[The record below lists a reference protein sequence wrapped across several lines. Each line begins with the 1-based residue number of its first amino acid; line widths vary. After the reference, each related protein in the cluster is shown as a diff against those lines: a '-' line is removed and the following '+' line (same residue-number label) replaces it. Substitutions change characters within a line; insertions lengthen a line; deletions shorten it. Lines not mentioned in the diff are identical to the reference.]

1 MTIKKSGLKAM
12 LLILA
17 MAIGLLAGCSGKSN
31 SAAASQAAGTPV
43 RTADSRLLRVG
54 INAEA
59 PNLGPWTASSNGRN
73 SMMLTLYQTLGD
85 LDGVGGPLVNIIMK
99 DYKRVDAMTYDIEIW
114 DTVYD
119 TASNHID
126 ASDVVWSHQQAIK
139 AATNTNTRYIKSIE
153 QTGDYTIRLVLTDD
167 FVGVFENVIKIVYIV
182 HRKAWEASPDEMA
195 TTPIG
200 TTQYKLTSFVP
211 GASATFEK
219 TNNYWQKDP
228 AGLESQKMYAKAN
241 VDKITYTTIRE
252 AAQMAI
258 ALETGTIDLG
268 LSMDSID
275 AKRFMPGGNSSTGF
289 TVFEQVTNIGN
300 QLYLSGDSAN
310 PFYNNKALRQAV
322 LYAIDKQGLVDAVL
336 EGYGVVEYTFGG
348 DSFSDFNPAWKN
360 ADYYNYNPD
369 KAKQLLAQSGYH
381 DTLRIMT
388 DNTAQRNR
396 VAQIIQGY
404 LLQVG
409 INSTILQYDSALFN
423 SYKTKPS
430 EWELMLD
437 NTGSSDYLVTVWR
450 SKFDARQY
458 TIGTTN
464 GWQDLQL
471 QRLLVTAVSTEGHT
485 QKNMDAFHEY
495 LKEQA
500 YGMGLFNHTFFSVA
514 VNGIKSIMY
523 DAKMFVYAP
532 GTTF

>member
-1 MTIKKSGLKAM
+1 
-12 LLILA
+12 
-17 MAIGLLAGCSGKSN
+17 
-31 SAAASQAAGTPV
+31 
-43 RTADSRLLRVG
+43 
-54 INAEA
+54 
-59 PNLGPWTASSNGRN
+59 
-73 SMMLTLYQTLGD
+73 
-85 LDGVGGPLVNIIMK
+85 
-99 DYKRVDAMTYDIEIW
+99 
-114 DTVYD
+114 
-119 TASNHID
+119 
-126 ASDVVWSHQQAIK
+126 
-139 AATNTNTRYIKSIE
+139 
-153 QTGDYTIRLVLTDD
+153 
-167 FVGVFENVIKIVYIV
+167 VGVFENVIKIVYIV
-182 HRKAWEASPDEMA
+182 SRKAWEASSDEMA

-200 TTQYKLTSFVP
+200 TTSYKLTSFVP

-300 QLYLSGDSAN
+300 QLYLSGDSGN
-310 PFYNNKALRQAV
+310 PFHNNQALRQAV

-360 ADYYNYNPD
+360 DDYYNYNPD
-369 KAKQLLAQSGYH
+369 KAKQLLAQSGNQ

-404 LLQVG
+404 LLQTG

-464 GWQDLQL
+464 GWQDPQL
-471 QRLLVTAVSTEGHT
+471 QRLLVTALSTDGHT
-485 QKNMDAFHEY
+485 QQNMDAFHEY
-495 LKEQA
+495 FKEKA